1 MRTSQELMSAQAGVI
16 IVNDTTAVVNQFHA
30 VYVLEDTIFATLD
43 DEAGRD
49 VGDYITTPLT
59 AVKAGAMI
67 TPFDRNNP
75 FREIELTSGSVSII
89 L

>member
-1 MRTSQELMSAQAGVI
+1 MSAQAGVI
-16 IVNDTTAVVNQFHA
+16 IVNDAVAVVRQFHA

-43 DEAGRD
+43 DNAGND
-49 VGDYITTPLT
+49 VDDYVTTAAT

-75 FREIELTSGSVSII
+75 FKEIELTSGSVAI
-89 L
+89 LL

>member
-16 IVNDTTAVVNQFHA
+16 IVNDTTAVVRQFHA
-30 VYVLEDTIFATLD
+30 MYVLEDTVIAKLTDNRGNVVD
-43 DEAGRD
+43 DYVTD
-49 VGDYITTPLT
+49 SST

-75 FREIELTSGSVSII
+75 FKEIELTSGSVAIV